1 MGNYCGVRNDNILGS
16 NNFLDDMVEL
26 SYAERGTEELID
38 DEPGVLRLGRGCVVQ
53 ICTIKHLCEKA
64 QEKALWS

>member
-1 MGNYCGVRNDNILGS
+1 MEIPCRGTRGH
-16 NNFLDDMVEL
+16 
-26 SYAERGTEELID
+26 YAERGTEELID